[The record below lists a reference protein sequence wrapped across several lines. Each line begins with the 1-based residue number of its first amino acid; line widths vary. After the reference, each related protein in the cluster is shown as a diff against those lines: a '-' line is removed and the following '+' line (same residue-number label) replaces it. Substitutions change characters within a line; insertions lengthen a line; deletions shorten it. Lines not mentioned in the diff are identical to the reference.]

1 MQKVIIQ
8 NEAVNAVIDK
18 DVQACVQQIFA
29 KVVGLNNF
37 DKIADDIAKSAI
49 VALTEKSFMTTDLE
63 LTDKQKE
70 TLSEGMSDLVKKSVQ
85 TYVAGIKK
93 DERTKTTIS
102 IVEECCRRIISRVL
116 FDIGQEI
123 NRGCIINSQA
133 VKADAKNENFNTI
146 ELRHAKDSGDI
157 TVPTKG
163 IFVASNCVDL
173 IVNSIK
179 IETPKAG
186 DEE

>member
-70 TLSEGMSDLVKKSVQ
+70 ALSEGMSDLVKRACKLMLRASKRMSGRRRRFRLLRSVAAELFRACYLTLGKKSIA
-85 TYVAGIKK
+85 VALSIRRRLR
-93 DERTKTTIS
+93 RTRRMRISTRLSFAMRKTAAILLFRRREFSLLRTVS
-102 IVEECCRRIISRVL
+102 I
-116 FDIGQEI
+116 
-123 NRGCIINSQA
+123 
-133 VKADAKNENFNTI
+133 
-146 ELRHAKDSGDI
+146 
-157 TVPTKG
+157 
-163 IFVASNCVDL
+163 
-173 IVNSIK
+173 
-179 IETPKAG
+179 
-186 DEE
+186 